1 MVEALLLLS
10 RGEKDR
16 ESLVL
21 PGNDGGDGD
30 GGYMATA
37 AVVADSTAEATAG
50 TAVHTYAPCCAMAK
64 NKSPPRAPPPPPT
77 RYAPTLV
84 VPPKTYTNKVYILV
98 PWAVGVEGIEIAPA
112 KVKEAGV
119 KGG

>member
-21 PGNDGGDGD
+21 PGNDD

-37 AVVADSTAEATAG
+37 AVVADSTAEATAD
-50 TAVHTYAPCCAMAK
+50 TAVHTYAAAVQGPCCAMARRTRAHPAPHR
-64 NKSPPRAPPPPPT
+64 PPLRAGHWLYHLKP
-77 RYAPTLV
+77 
-84 VPPKTYTNKVYILV
+84 I
-98 PWAVGVEGIEIAPA
+98 
-112 KVKEAGV
+112 
-119 KGG
+119 

>member
-1 MVEALLLLS
+1 MGALLLLS

-37 AVVADSTAEATAG
+37 AVVADSTAEATAD
-50 TAVHTYAPCCAMAK
+50 TAVHTYAAAVQGPCCAMAK

-77 RYAPTLV
+77 RRHWLYHHLKP
-84 VPPKTYTNKVYILV
+84 I
-98 PWAVGVEGIEIAPA
+98 
-112 KVKEAGV
+112 
-119 KGG
+119 